1 MKMISIIIPT
11 YNRAKLLPEVLD
23 SIINQT
29 YQFWECIIVDD
40 GSTDN
45 TAEIAVSYIKS
56 DSRIQ
61 YHNRPSD
68 RPKGANAC
76 RNYGF
81 ELSRGEFVN
90 FFDSDDIMHVEHLQK
105 KLQALENNKNIDFCI
120 CQTQNFE
127 GTFINENFKEKN
139 INRSTGNIYE
149 DYILGRCS
157 ILTMIPTW
165 RRETLMDSKL
175 FDESL
180 LQSQDME
187 LYSRILF
194 KFRNAAIL
202 PETLIYIRRNNDSI
216 TTLNGKL
223 NIHIESYLEVKKRVL
238 LQSPNNS
245 EINLALIKMVLG
257 IFRYKLASKEY
268 DDCAKCLAFVNTYNS
283 NKTVKFKF
291 ALLRIN
297 IFYKVFKIL
306 GRGETKFKSVLRL

>member
-1 MKMISIIIPT
+1 MISIIIPT
-11 YNRAKLLPEVLD
+11 YNRVHLLQETLD

-29 YQFWECIIVDD
+29 YQLWECIVVDD

-45 TAEIAVSYIKS
+45 TSQIIELYTKK
-56 DSRIQ
+56 DFRIQ
-61 YHNRPSD
+61 LHQRPSD

-81 ELSRGEFVN
+81 ELSKGEFVH
-90 FFDSDDIMHVEHLQK
+90 FFDSDDIMHPEHLEK
-105 KLQALENNKNIDFCI
+105 KIQILEKNGSIHFCI
-120 CQTQNFE
+120 CQSQNFE
-127 GTFINENFKEKN
+127 GYFSKENLQKPSINKT
-139 INRSTGNIYE
+139 TGDIYE

-157 ILTMIPTW
+157 ILMITPTW
-165 RRETLMDSKL
+165 RRKILMDFTL
-175 FDESL
+175 FDENL

-187 LYSRILF
+187 LYSRILLKF
-194 KFRNAAIL
+194 KNIEIL